1 MIRIELTPA
10 QSDDLNEAMDDPS
23 LSDKHRTKLLVIRM
37 HAEGGKHGFIAKC
50 LKLHQNTITNYLKEF
65 RDGGLPASLENNYYK
80 PGSCLEP
87 FLPCLRCSFP
97 AAPVADVKAAVARIQ
112 KLTGIGLSESQARRT
127 LHKLGMKYRKAAAIP
142 GKCDAQLQFDFFTQE
157 MLPRLEQAG
166 KNERKV
172 FFVDAAHF
180 VMGAF
185 LGMLWCFGRM
195 FIKTSPG
202 RQRYSVLGAIDSHTH
217 ELITVRTAGTI
228 SADNVTA
235 LLDLIREKHPLV
247 PVTLV
252 MDNARYQHCKAVVA
266 HAATHDVELL
276 FLPAYSPNLNLIERL
291 WKLTKKKCLT
301 NRFYR
306 NFTDFCSGIDTC
318 LDRMQTDYKPELA
331 SLLTLNF
338 QFFKIH
344 NNS

>member
-1 MIRIELTPA
+1 MIRIELTHA
-10 QSDDLNEAMDDPS
+10 QSSDINEAMDDPS
-23 LSDKHRTKLLVIRM
+23 LGDKHRTKLLVIRM
-37 HAEGGKHGFIAKC
+37 HAEGGKNGFIAKC
-50 LKLHQNTITNYLKEF
+50 LKLHQNTITNYLKEY
-65 RDGGLPASLENNYYK
+65 REGGLSAVLEDKFYK
-80 PGSCLEP
+80 PSSCIEP
-87 FLPCLRCSFP
+87 FLPCLRCSFQ
-97 AAPVADVKAAVARIQ
+97 AVPVADVKAAAARIEA
-112 KLTGIGLSESQARRT
+112 LTGITLSESQARRT

-157 MLPRLEQAG
+157 MLPRLEQAA
-166 KNERKV
+166 KQERKV

-202 RQRYSVLGAIDSHTH
+202 RQRYSVLGAIDSHSH
-217 ELITVRTAGTI
+217 ELITVRTSGTI
-228 SADNVTA
+228 SASNVTE
-235 LLDLIREKHPLV
+235 LLNLIRAKHAEI

-252 MDNARYQHCKAVVA
+252 MDNARYQHCKEVVA
-266 HAATHDVELL
+266 HAGAKDIELL

-306 NFTDFCSGIDTC
+306 TFAEFCTGIDTC
-318 LDRMQTDYKPELA
+318 LERMQTDYKPELA
-331 SLLTLNF
+331 SLLSNNF
-338 QFFKIH
+338 QFFPFHKT
-344 NNS
+344 S

>member
-1 MIRIELTPA
+1 MIRIELTHA
-10 QSDDLNEAMDDPS
+10 QSSDINEAMDDPS
-23 LSDKHRTKLLVIRM
+23 LGDKHRTKLLVIRM
-37 HAEGGKHGFIAKC
+37 HAEGGKNGFIAKC
-50 LKLHQNTITNYLKEF
+50 LKLHQNTITNYLKEY
-65 RDGGLPASLENNYYK
+65 REGGLSAVLEDKYYK
-80 PGSCLEP
+80 PSSCIEP
-87 FLPCLRCSFP
+87 FLPCLRCSFQ
-97 AAPVADVKAAVARIQ
+97 AVPVADVKAAAARIEA
-112 KLTGIGLSESQARRT
+112 LTGITLSESQARRT

-157 MLPRLEQAG
+157 MLPRLEQAA
-166 KNERKV
+166 KQERKV

-202 RQRYSVLGAIDSHTH
+202 RQRYSVLGAIDSHSH
-217 ELITVRTAGTI
+217 ELITVRTSGTI
-228 SADNVTA
+228 SASNVTE
-235 LLDLIREKHPLV
+235 LLNLIRAKHPEI

-252 MDNARYQHCKAVVA
+252 MDNARYQHCKEVVA
-266 HAATHDVELL
+266 HAGAKDIELL

-306 NFTDFCSGIDTC
+306 TFAEFCTGIDTC
-318 LDRMQTDYKPELA
+318 LERMQTDYKPELA
-331 SLLTLNF
+331 SLLSINF
-338 QFFKIH
+338 QFFPFHKT
-344 NNS
+344 S